1 LSYTLLNVL
10 YYSFTAGLY
19 SNYNEAVDRRR
30 PQSLIPIKTSIREAR
45 PSPSSGFKPILGCL
59 ELEPSRGVRLGGPRK
74 GPQDPPLVRDGRR
87 SLHPTLTSSEP
98 AAHARGR
105 ILAELVWSRQSI
117 HLLNASAFN
126 VSLPPSGSNLYR
138 RLIVHSIFR
147 NHIFLGN

>member
-1 LSYTLLNVL
+1 MFGQQL
-10 YYSFTAGLY
+10 YKAIRAHHWTFFKFCQERKPNFASTF
-19 SNYNEAVDRRR
+19 
-30 PQSLIPIKTSIREAR
+30 KTVSAM
-45 PSPSSGFKPILGCL
+45 SSGSTF
-59 ELEPSRGVRLGGPRK
+59 GGSKEAAERH
-74 GPQDPPLVRDGRR
+74 LFEIFISV
-87 SLHPTLTSSEP
+87 SALTSSEP

-147 NHIFLGN
+147 NHIFFGN